1 MISGWLVFGAIMIF
15 LLINV
20 AFGLIR
26 GLAVARLR
34 AVTIGVSA
42 IAAIITTLL
51 AKQNIIGAEELVTG
65 LLSSAEAGE
74 IAELLQMSPS
84 LVAMIH
90 GCITALIAPA
100 LCFAFFLCYSAF
112 FWIVYLVLVIVFRKG
127 MKEHNEKCR
136 LQLLRAAG
144 IGLLQGIVTV
154 FVIMIP
160 LVTYLNIGAIAGPK
174 LIESGALGEDAPE
187 EVVLLVED
195 CQQLHDGFG
204 TKVFR
209 VLGVDGLSNAMTT
222 FKFNDTDV
230 RLTDELGVVASL
242 LGNVSKL
249 SQVEMTNYSA
259 EEAETFDAIA
269 NTFDQSV
276 LLPTVMGEFMFNA
289 TDKWMNDEPFLGMES
304 PALGENELF
313 DPFID
318 ELLLILHTDSANIV
332 ALKADVHTIAD
343 MISIFAKN
351 GVFASVGNG
360 DTKQLMTAL
369 STDGVVSS
377 LVTTLGNNA
386 SMKRL
391 IPQITNLG
399 IRAIGQTLGIPENV
413 NQIYDEFIDDVVLAL
428 NEVRGESGTVRLEKL
443 TDKLETAF
451 DTAGVDVDTEIL
463 DFYSAS
469 MVEDL
474 IANNQQEVTTAD
486 VQAFFAMYADYATSS
501 DVPVQGG
508 NTIGVIVGS
517 QAINGKEDRFK
528 GSVYENKT
536 EEEMANT
543 AVAKLAAMCV
553 TISKMEEN
561 ENFAAQAQAIVI
573 ATFADIVGA
582 DEEVMNHLVNATP
595 TKPISEDTMKNTSG
609 LQSSDEME
617 TQKITMDKLLIN
629 VDEAAEKITSDT
641 IGVEA
646 DAINAI
652 LSSAGDLMDI
662 DMENMDLS
670 SIATQVGGIL
680 DSLSSTETF
689 GSDKTSDLFTAVI
702 QSDTVRDSVDI
713 DMSTATKMAQKAT
726 EGGGSYTD
734 TLVSVSKSVE
744 VIQTLSTDKELTE
757 EELAELIRTI
767 TPQTAGMLEVYATPK
782 RLVDLGTPEQYAE
795 KSSLI
800 LVSMF
805 SFMGREDLQN
815 YDAEAKAL
823 NQILNVVLAAKDDTD
838 NKLFSTEGQTDGR
851 LPSEKETLE
860 ILMNSHAVTYAV
872 VEVLTDGTQVTDTD
886 PFGLS
891 GKLAQEEAVLF
902 EEAMREY
909 YAEHPETDLL
919 TMQAVAAIFGMSI
932 AF

>member
-1 MISGWLVFGAIMIF
+1 MISGWLVFGAIMIY
-15 LLINV
+15 LLIIV
-20 AFGLIR
+20 ALGLIR
-26 GLAVARLR
+26 RLAVARLR
-34 AVTIGVSA
+34 AITVGVSA
-42 IAAIITTLL
+42 IAAIITTLIV
-51 AKQNIIGAEELVTG
+51 KTNIISEEALMST
-65 LLSSAEAGE
+65 LLSSVDAGE
-74 IAELLQMSPS
+74 IAELLQLSPS
-84 LVAMIH
+84 LVAVIH
-90 GCITALIAPA
+90 GCATALVAPA
-100 LCFAFFLCYSAF
+100 LCLVFFMGYSMLL
-112 FWIVYLVLVIVFRKG
+112 WIPYLVLVIVFRKG

-136 LQLLRAAG
+136 WQLLRAAG
-144 IGLLQGIVTV
+144 AGLLEGLAGV

-160 LVTYLNIGAIAGPK
+160 LVSYLNMGAIAGPE
-174 LIESGALGEDAPE
+174 LIKSGAFGEDAPQ

-195 CQQLHDGFG
+195 CQQIHDGFG

-222 FKFNDTDV
+222 FKINDEKIH
-230 RLTDELGVVASL
+230 LKDELGVVASL
-242 LGNVSKL
+242 VGNVSQL
-249 SQVEMTNYSA
+249 SQVEMNNYSA
-259 EEAETFDAIA
+259 KEAETFDAIA
-269 NTFDQSV
+269 DTFDQSV

-289 TDKWMNDEPFLGMES
+289 TEKWMNNEAFMGMEK

-313 DPFID
+313 NPFMD
-318 ELLLILHTDSANIV
+318 ELIFILHTDSTNIV

-343 MISIFAKN
+343 MISILANN
-351 GVFASVGNG
+351 GLFSSFSSG
-360 DTKQLMTAL
+360 DTKQLMNAL
-369 STDGVVSS
+369 SAEGVVSS

-391 IPQITNLG
+391 VPQITNLG
-399 IRAIGQTLGIPENV
+399 IRAIGQTLGIPEDV
-413 NQIYDEFIDDVVLAL
+413 NQIYGEFIDDVVLAL
-428 NEVRGESGTVRLEKL
+428 NEVRAEDGTVQIEKL
-443 TDKLETAF
+443 TEKLEKAF

-474 IANNQQEVTTAD
+474 VKNNSSAVTEAD
-486 VQAFFAMYADYATSS
+486 VQAFFAMYADYTASS

-508 NTIGVIVGS
+508 AIGVIVS
-517 QAINGKEDRFK
+517 SEAVNSKEDKFK
-528 GSVYENKT
+528 GSVYENKS
-536 EEEMANT
+536 EEEMENT

-553 TISKMEEN
+553 TISKLEDN
-561 ENFAAQAQAIVI
+561 EDFAAAAEAIVI
-573 ATFADIVGA
+573 ATFADIVG
-582 DEEVMNHLVNATP
+582 ENEMLLNHLVSATP
-595 TKPISEDTMKNTSG
+595 TKPISSESLKNTAG
-609 LQSSDEME
+609 LQSSDEMQ

-629 VDEAAEKITSDT
+629 VDEAAEKITGDT
-641 IGVEA
+641 VQGEA

-652 LSSAGDLMDI
+652 LSSAGDLLDM

-689 GSDKTSDLFTAVI
+689 GDEKTADLFTAVF
-702 QSDTVRDSVDI
+702 QSDTVRDSVDL
-713 DMSTATKMAQKAT
+713 DMSTATQMAQKAT
-726 EGGGSYTD
+726 EGSGSYTD
-734 TLVSVSKSVE
+734 TLVSVSQSVE
-744 VIQTLSTDKELTE
+744 VLQSLNTDKELSE
-757 EELAELIRTI
+757 EELAELIRSI
-767 TPQTAGMLEVYATPK
+767 KPQTAAMLEVYATPK
-782 RLVDLGTPEQYAE
+782 RMIDLGTPEPYAE
-795 KSSLI
+795 QSSLL

-823 NQILNVVLAAKDDTD
+823 NQILNIVLAAKDDTD
-838 NKLFSTEGQTDGR
+838 NKLFSTEGQNDGR

-886 PFGLS
+886 PFGLA

-909 YAEHPETDLL
+909 YAEHPETNLL
-919 TMQAVAAIFGMSI
+919 TMQAIAAIFGMSI